1 MVDCRKGSPTYGK
14 HIGVELD
21 DEDGV
26 SYSCRK
32 IRSRLCTLKASAPSA
47 PKLDSS
53 TSWNDPDLRID
64 RPVAAQEA
72 VIWDKDKQFR
82 GIMAQTP
89 QEHL

>member
-1 MVDCRKGSPTYGK
+1 MRMASAIRAG
-14 HIGVELD
+14 
-21 DEDGV
+21 
-26 SYSCRK
+26 R

-47 PKLDSS
+47 PKLDSG
-53 TSWNDPDLRID
+53 TLWNDPDLRID

-82 GIMAQTP
+82 GVMAQTP